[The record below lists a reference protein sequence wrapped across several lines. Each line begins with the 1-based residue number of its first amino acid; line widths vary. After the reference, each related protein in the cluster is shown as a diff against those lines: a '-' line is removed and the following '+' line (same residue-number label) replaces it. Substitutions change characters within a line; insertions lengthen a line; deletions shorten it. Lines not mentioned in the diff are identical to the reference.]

1 MKARIPCI
9 LRRPCILGRREW
21 YTVVEN
27 CPVRYY
33 LDFWQVTEFLA
44 EIFPVPSQRT
54 SWKHVK
60 RKEKKIPGSS
70 SETSFCECSLKT
82 LCRISPWHQW
92 WRHADFD
99 TSKYLMFQC
108 QLYALLRCQVHADV
122 ATGRGAN
129 CVLSSLCWCP
139 YLGLSFLFHIL
150 FIIGPVCK
158 DWTYNLIKITPFF
171 GFSCQ
176 TVEHSTSKKSR

>member
-1 MKARIPCI
+1 MRSISKMNERRCGFKGLGWFRPGWIHI
-9 LRRPCILGRREW
+9 WIEIHMDWDFQWLRNELLG
-21 YTVVEN
+21 
-27 CPVRYY
+27 
-33 LDFWQVTEFLA
+33 
-44 EIFPVPSQRT
+44 ST
-54 SWKHVK
+54 SKG
-60 RKEKKIPGSS
+60 RKKISGSS
-70 SETSFCECSLKT
+70 SDVKPLSAIDAATNPP
-82 LCRISPWHQW
+82 RDISDCVMLISISQ
-92 WRHADFD
+92 
-99 TSKYLMFQC
+99 YLMFQS

-176 TVEHSTSKKSR
+176 TVEHSTSKKNR